1 MKTIVFCID
10 GCTFPFVEQ
19 LAMDSAFM
27 NLVCSST
34 RYGPLEV
41 PVPASTSVGFP
52 TFFTG
57 RNLGKIGAFQDH
69 DLGDKIFGE
78 DYIQRAFLNGLKA
91 VKGDALWD
99 IVNREDMET
108 ISFNVPITYPAKE
121 INGVMIS
128 SFDSVGNM
136 WTHPIKMAQ
145 ELKKFWEPTSEIQS
159 VNDGEVAKF
168 WEDRLQQETEIA
180 SGLVTNF
187 DWDLSIIAFL
197 QLDRVK
203 HKMLARYYSDY
214 SARVLIERMYIKI
227 FKSVVTVL
235 GKAYEKYGKENVTF
249 FIMSDH
255 GFHITEKHL
264 GINCLFYKKGW
275 LKVNNPAGEKVID
288 NYPEPLV
295 SRNIDMEK
303 TKVWTSGQGLVTI
316 NDERFTGVVDDPNF
330 VDEVKLYLEEF
341 TDPLTDINVV
351 KEVRTKEEEW
361 SGDTLY
367 MPDLVCVPTLGFE
380 LHTPNIS
387 TITMRR
393 NTPKITSPE
402 GSYHYYNNGFY
413 ATDFRS
419 TAKHSAN
426 IYELAPTI
434 LEALGIKIPADMDSA
449 PLPKS
454 L

>member
-1 MKTIVFCID
+1 MKVIVFCID
-10 GCTFPFVEQ
+10 GCTFPFVNQ
-19 LAMDSAFM
+19 LVMDSAFM
-27 NLVCSST
+27 NSVCTSS

-41 PVPASTSVGFP
+41 PVPASTSVGF
-52 TFFTG
+52 
-57 RNLGKIGAFQDH
+57 
-69 DLGDKIFGE
+69 IFSN
-78 DYIQRAFLNGLKA
+78 DYVQRSFLNGLKA

-99 IVNREDMET
+99 IVDKEDMKT

-121 INGVMIS
+121 INGVMVS
-128 SFDSVGNM
+128 SFDSVGSM
-136 WTHPIKMAQ
+136 WTHPLEMAN
-145 ELKKFWEPTSEIQS
+145 ELKSFWEPTSEITS
-159 VNDGEVAKF
+159 TNDGEVSKF
-168 WEDRLQQETEIA
+168 WEDKLDNETEIA

-187 DWDLSIIAFL
+187 EWDLALIAFL
-197 QLDRVK
+197 QLDRIK

-214 SARVLIERMYIKI
+214 AARVLIERMYIKI
-227 FKSVVTVL
+227 FRSVVNVL
-235 GKAYEKYGKENVTF
+235 RKAYEKYGRENVTY

-264 GINCLFYKKGW
+264 SLNSLFYKKGW
-275 LKVNNPAGEKVID
+275 LKINNPAGEAVM
-288 NYPEPLV
+288 NEYPDVLV
-295 SRNIDMEK
+295 SRNIDIK
-303 TKVWTSGQGLVTI
+303 NTKVWTSGQGLVTI
-316 NDERFTGVVDDPNF
+316 NDERFSGVVDDPNF
-330 VDEVKLYLEEF
+330 VDEVKQLIEDY
-341 TDPLTDINVV
+341 TDPLSGIHIA

-387 TITMRR
+387 SIPLRR
-393 NTPKITSPE
+393 NEPKLHSPE

-413 ATDFRS
+413 ATDFRD
-419 TAKHSAN
+419 TGRHNAN

-454 L
+454 LPKSLPFPRDEDWEEGITN